1 MASWNKVELPEVF
14 EITLTDEPSE
24 TERAWKLFTYSRYTC
39 AATIA
44 QVLIFDEVQGKNNT
58 LLPTHER

>member
-44 QVLIFDEVQGKNNT
+44 QVLIFDESA
-58 LLPTHER
+58 R